1 MLNSASPPA
10 VPVAVT
16 VLSQPVVIHALALC
30 NTNPQ
35 VVVDAGEVADPVVA
49 FSDDVWE
56 SAPADAVLV
65 ADTNGVKDEGIHPV
79 TAFDL
84 AKVVFGQVGAVENN
98 MFCYD

>member
-65 ADTNGVKDEGIHPV
+65 ADTNGVKNEGIHPV

-98 MFCYD
+98 IFCYD